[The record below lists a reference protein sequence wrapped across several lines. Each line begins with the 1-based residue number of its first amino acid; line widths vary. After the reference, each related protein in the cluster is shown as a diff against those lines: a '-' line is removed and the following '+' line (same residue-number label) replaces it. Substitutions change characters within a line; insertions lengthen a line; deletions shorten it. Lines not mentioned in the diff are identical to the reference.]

1 MIPLDEVAEELGLQF
16 AEEKNGENVY
26 FCDLCDDES
35 PDLWIGSGKFM
46 CFGGGSTE
54 GGRKAI
60 SLVMHVKDW
69 KSKGRAMKWLKQH
82 FPDEFGEVSEEE
94 IDRREKAL
102 EVLNKAALFSQARL
116 KVEGNILENFLESRN
131 FEEEDIDKARIGIL
145 DKEVIAKLKEEFGN
159 QALQDAGLFTED
171 GYCILQDRLVF
182 PHQEGE
188 TVWYMAGRALNE
200 DLEPKYKK
208 AAQTD
213 YNENVLYQF
222 FEDSDTLVITEGYT
236 DAISAV
242 KAGFSVVS
250 PATTTFSDE
259 QIEDMVRTGQD
270 FDEVVIIN
278 DGDEAGEDGATR
290 TARVLSFNGVDPVM
304 VELPEEE
311 DLDDWTSENG
321 YEEDDIDELIESSD
335 TYLDRVIEEAD
346 TDNRKKRSEKVDEV
360 LHLIKDRSS
369 VEVDQIL
376 TELPGKKDALQE
388 RLDEIREEES
398 AEKAEDNLSI
408 KKSDTDPHTIEIG
421 SEEIELTPLSDIHIQ
436 EHRKTLTSLR
446 ASEQGLSAQ
455 QNYKLFQFSFGE
467 GVDEEE
473 FWLISNPDQH
483 LNLGEKTLPLQKVDL
498 TEEPYR
504 DAFREEF
511 DRLRSRGEVE
521 GSFEDF
527 IQDYSPCFRAAK
539 RLTEE
544 SQQKIKNLSNDE
556 VLQVVNEYID
566 NGFDID
572 PKLQQVLYPKLIHH
586 RKQNVR
592 PENVAPFAPHSIVYT
607 NTKTGKSFTSSRIGE
622 RRDKVTSSGLIG
634 YADADTTSGNKG
646 ILAGM
651 EQNFFADELSSKN
664 HEGKLNDRLLTLMER
679 GEAAISQAA
688 VDMVTE
694 YYGGL
699 TYLGNPVSSQ
709 DNVSFN
715 EKFFRIIEDL
725 GDNSQAMGSRFGN
738 ILVDMDL
745 KEAKGQSLERDRQ
758 IGLESI
764 VEWIKEEVA
773 DEYSKIEREM
783 KPWLEQK
790 YPETYRKD
798 VAKVLQRVRGQKLNE
813 FWESHLESYRHARG
827 HALRM
832 AVLENIGRVLSG
844 EYDVEDIQRDA
855 DEAFKE
861 VQAINISSLDKMALK
876 EREDVNQERKK
887 ALLEGQEPKYVRY
900 FVKSVVGFYNQG
912 NDVGKYR
919 SFGRLKDVWLDLRED
934 MEEINESGKYHRW
947 SPIQKNIADNR
958 TSKQNLLKRRYGI
971 WISEEDGELLFKVSD
986 MSTFQLYTSRDEDSG
1001 GDEGNGG
1008 DAERSELRS
1017 LLRAR
1022 TFERIACRNCG
1033 QVQTKYSKYQLCDEC
1048 GNILSKQNIRG
1059 VSATPQLKNAGG
1071 DTAKPQDKESAGNSA
1086 TPENE
1091 DAEGDS
1097 K

>member
-1 MIPLDEVAEELGLQF
+1 MISLDKVAEELGLQF
-16 AEEKNGENVY
+16 AEEKSGENVY
-26 FCDLCDDES
+26 FCNLCDDKS

-60 SLVMHVKDW
+60 SLVMHVKNW
-69 KSKGRAMKWLKQH
+69 ESKGRALTWLKQH
-82 FPDEFGEVSEEE
+82 FPEEFGDLSEEE
-94 IDRREKAL
+94 IDRRDKAL
-102 EVLNKAALFSQARL
+102 DVLEKAALFSQARL
-116 KVEGNILENFLESRN
+116 KTEGNILEEFLESRN
-131 FEEEDIDKARIGIL
+131 FDEEDADKARAGLL
-145 DKEVIAKLKEEFGN
+145 DEEVISRLKEEFSQ
-159 QALQDAGLFTED
+159 QALQDSGLFTD
-171 GYCILQDRLVF
+171 SGYCVLRDRLVF

-188 TVWYMAGRALNE
+188 TVWYMAGRALT
-200 DLEPKYKK
+200 DDVEPKYKK

-222 FEDSDTLVITEGYT
+222 FEDSDILVITEGYT
-236 DAISAV
+236 DAISAA
-242 KAGFSVVS
+242 KAEYSVVS

-270 FDEVVIIN
+270 FDKVVIIN

-304 VELPEEE
+304 VELSEGE

-321 YEEDDIDELIESSD
+321 YDLEGLIDSAD
-335 TYLDRVIEEAD
+335 TYLDQIIEEAN

-376 TELPGKKDALQE
+376 TELPGKKEALQE

-398 AEKAEDNLSI
+398 AEKAEKELSI
-408 KKSDTDPHTIEIG
+408 RKSDTDPHTIEIG
-421 SEEIELTPLSDIHIQ
+421 SKEVELTPLSDIQIQ
-436 EHRKTLTSLR
+436 EHKKTLTSLR

-473 FWLISNPDQH
+473 FWLISSADQH

-511 DRLRSRGEVE
+511 DRLRSRGDVE

-527 IQDYSPCFRAAK
+527 IQGYSPCVRAAK

-544 SQQKIKNLSNDE
+544 SQQKIKELSNDE

-566 NGFDID
+566 NGFNID

-586 RKQNVR
+586 KKQNVR

-651 EQNFFADELSSKN
+651 EENFFADELSSKN

-688 VDMVTE
+688 VDMITE

-745 KEAKGQSLERDRQ
+745 EEAKGQSLERDRQ

-764 VEWIKEEVA
+764 VEWIKDEVA
-773 DEYSKIEREM
+773 DEYSEIEREM

-790 YPETYRKD
+790 FPESYRDD
-798 VAKVLQRVRGQKLNE
+798 VETILTQVYGQKLNE

-827 HALRM
+827 HALRL
-832 AVLENIGRVLSG
+832 AVLENIGRVLS
-844 EYDVEDIQRDA
+844 EDYEIEKLRKDA
-855 DEAFKE
+855 EEAFKE
-861 VQAINISSLDKMALK
+861 VQAINISSLEQMALK
-876 EREDVNQERKK
+876 EQEDVSQERKE

-900 FVKSVVGFYNQG
+900 FVKSVIEFHDRSK
-912 NDVGKYR
+912 DVEKYQP
-919 SFGRLKDVWLDLRED
+919 FERLKDIWLDLREEID
-934 MEEINESGKYHRW
+934 EINESSKYHRW
-947 SPIQKNIADNR
+947 APIQNNIADNR

-1001 GDEGNGG
+1001 GDESNGG
-1008 DAERSELRS
+1008 DAKRSELRS

-1022 TFERIACRNCG
+1022 RFEKIACRNCG
-1033 QVQTKYSKYQLCDEC
+1033 QVQVKHSKYQLCADC
-1048 GNILSKQNIRG
+1048 GNILSENNIRG

-1071 DTAKPQDKESAGNSA
+1071 DTAKPQDKESAGGPA
-1086 TPENE
+1086 MPEKE
-1091 DAEGDS
+1091 DAEGES

>member
-1 MIPLDEVAEELGLQF
+1 MISLDEVAEELGLQF
-16 AEEKNGENVY
+16 AEEKNGENKY
-26 FCDLCDDES
+26 FCDLCDNDS

-60 SLVMHVKDW
+60 SLVMHVKNW
-69 KSKGRAMKWLKQH
+69 ESKGRAMNWLKQH
-82 FPDEFGEVSEEE
+82 FPDEFGELSEEE
-94 IDRREKAL
+94 IDRREKTL
-102 EVLNKAALFSQARL
+102 EVLEKATLFSQARL
-116 KVEGNILENFLESRN
+116 KAEGNILEEFLESRN
-131 FEEEDIDKARIGIL
+131 FEEEDIDKTRVGL
-145 DKEVIAKLKEEFGN
+145 MDEEVTSRLKEEFN
-159 QALQDAGLFTED
+159 DQALQDSGLFTED

-188 TVWYMAGRALNE
+188 TVWYMAGRTLN
-200 DLEPKYKK
+200 DGVEPKYKK
-208 AAQTD
+208 ASQTD

-236 DAISAV
+236 DAISAA

-304 VELPEEE
+304 VELSEEE

-321 YEEDDIDELIESSD
+321 YKLEDLIDSAD
-335 TYLDRVIEEAD
+335 TYLDQLIDEAE

-408 KKSDTDPHTIEIG
+408 KRSDTDPHTIEIG

-446 ASEQGLSAQ
+446 ASDQGLSAQ
-455 QNYKLFQFSFGE
+455 QSYKLFQFSFGE

-473 FWLISNPDQH
+473 FWLISSADQH

-544 SQQKIKNLSNDE
+544 SQKKIKNLSNDE

-566 NGFDID
+566 NGFNID

-586 RKQNVR
+586 RKENVR

-651 EQNFFADELSSKN
+651 EENFFADELSSKN

-688 VDMVTE
+688 VDMITE

-745 KEAKGQSLERDRQ
+745 KEAKGQSLERNRQ

-764 VEWIKEEVA
+764 VEWIKDEVSN
-773 DEYSKIEREM
+773 EYGEIEREM

-790 YPETYRKD
+790 FPESYRDD
-798 VAKVLQRVRGQKLNE
+798 VETILTQVYGQKLNE

-827 HALRM
+827 HALRL

-844 EYDVEDIQRDA
+844 DYEIEKLRKDA
-855 DEAFKE
+855 EEAFKE
-861 VQAINISSLDKMALK
+861 VQAINISSLEQMALK
-876 EREDVNQERKK
+876 EQEEVSQERKE

-900 FVKSVVGFYNQG
+900 FVKSVIEFHDRDENV
-912 NDVGKYR
+912 DKYQP
-919 SFGRLKDVWLDLRED
+919 FARLKDVWLELREEID
-934 MEEINESGKYHRW
+934 EINESSKYHRW
-947 SPIQKNIADNR
+947 APIQNNIADNR

-986 MSTFQLYTSRDEDSG
+986 KSTFQLYTYRDEDSES
-1001 GDEGNGG
+1001 DEGNGG

-1017 LLRAR
+1017 LLRSR
-1022 TFERIACRNCG
+1022 TFEEIACRNCG
-1033 QVQTKYSKYQLCDEC
+1033 QVQVKHSKYQLCADC

-1059 VSATPQLKNAGG
+1059 VSAMPQSKNAGG
-1071 DTAKPQDKESAGNSA
+1071 NSVTPQDKETEQQG
-1086 TPENE
+1086 EE
-1091 DAEGDS
+1091 